1 MSSVEDTLNQWKAVL
16 LKDTGVP
23 ENLIDKEV
31 DIQFNEWIRVM
42 VIDED
47 GKIKEMYD
55 KHISEI
61 NLPKDI
67 KDQIRNADKDSM
79 TFMIVKTD
87 KDDKVLSANI
97 LLNAVPTS
105 FNTETE

>member
-1 MSSVEDTLNQWKAVL
+1 MSSVEDMLNQWKAVL

-47 GKIKEMYD
+47 GKIKEIYD
-55 KHISEI
+55 QHISE
-61 NLPKDI
+61 
-67 KDQIRNADKDSM
+67 RNHSSSQRYV
-79 TFMIVKTD
+79 FFY
-87 KDDKVLSANI
+87 S
-97 LLNAVPTS
+97 
-105 FNTETE
+105 